1 MSGVKRLLLAST
13 TLLVGGLILYALGVA
28 IIGTVQ
34 AFNRPS
40 ADAQNVVASN
50 RLLAEV
56 GHTSPF
62 RQTKPPALRGF

>member
-50 RLLAEV
+50 KLLAV

-62 RQTKPPALRGF
+62 RQTKTPALRGF